1 MDMASVRAFM
11 EKYASDALTDDVL
24 DLVSGG
30 TRDSAIAFLQQYCQG
45 IPISRPYEE

>member
-11 EKYASDALTDDVL
+11 EKYAQDALTDDVL

-30 TRDSAIAFLQQYCQG
+30 TRDTAIEFLQQYCWG
-45 IPISRPYEE
+45 IPLSRPYEE